1 MDIAN
6 TSALVTGGASGL
18 GLACA
23 KTLVER
29 GATVVIVDLASSAG
43 VEVVA
48 ELGSK
53 VTFVAADVTSGEE
66 MEAAVAAAEANGPL
80 RSVIHCAGHG
90 GAVRLVNRDGTPGSL
105 EAYARVINTNLI
117 GSFNVLRLAAASM
130 ARNEPLDGDRGACV
144 LTASVAAY
152 EGQIGQIPYAASKA
166 GVVGM
171 TIVAARDLASKLI
184 RVNTIAPGI
193 FDTPLLGR
201 LPEEIRQ
208 NLGASVP
215 HPARLGQPGE
225 FAAMAIHMLE
235 NQMLNGETI
244 RLDGA
249 IRMPPR

>member
-1 MDIAN
+1 MNLEN

-23 KTLVER
+23 RLLLSK
-29 GATVVIVDLASSAG
+29 GAKVVIVDLPSSAG
-43 VEVVA
+43 TDVA
-48 ELGSK
+48 EELGNNAS
-53 VTFVAADVTSGEE
+53 FAAGDVTSAED
-66 MEAAVAAAEANGPL
+66 MEAAVAAAESNGPL

-105 EAYARVINTNLI
+105 EAYSKVINTNLI

-130 ARNEPLDGDRGACV
+130 AKNDPLDGDRGACV
-144 LTASVAAY
+144 MTASVAAY

-208 NLGASVP
+208 ALGASVP
-215 HPARLGQPGE
+215 HPARLGHPDE
-225 FAAMAIHMLE
+225 FAAMAVHILE

-244 RLDGA
+244 RLDGG
-249 IRMPPR
+249 IRMTPR

>member
-1 MDIAN
+1 MNLEN

-23 KTLVER
+23 KLLLER
-29 GATVVIVDLASSAG
+29 GASVVIADLPTSAG
-43 VEVVA
+43 ADVA
-48 ELGSK
+48 KELGPKAS
-53 VTFVAADVTSGEE
+53 FAAADVTSEAD
-66 MEAAVAAAEANGPL
+66 MEAAIAAAEANGPL

-105 EAYARVINTNLI
+105 EAYTKVINTNLI

-130 ARNEPLDGDRGACV
+130 AKNDPLDGDRGACV
-144 LTASVAAY
+144 MTASVAAY

-208 NLGASVP
+208 ALGASVP
-215 HPARLGQPGE
+215 HPARLGRPDE
-225 FAAMAIHMLE
+225 FAAMAVHILE

-244 RLDGA
+244 RLDGG
-249 IRMPPR
+249 IRMTPR